1 MEQGGR
7 WVGQDEG
14 WVGQSM
20 EMGGA
25 GWEVGG
31 AGRGVG
37 GTEQG
42 DGLALVPEPNASF
55 FILVVLVTSSSPLQ
69 WD

>member
-1 MEQGGR
+1 
-7 WVGQDEG
+7 
-14 WVGQSM
+14 M

-42 DGLALVPEPNASF
+42 DGLALVPEPNASS

>member
-1 MEQGGR
+1 
-7 WVGQDEG
+7 
-14 WVGQSM
+14 M
-20 EMGGA
+20 EMGVA
-25 GWEVGG
+25 GWEMGG

-37 GTEQG
+37 VTEQG
-42 DGLALVPEPNASF
+42 DGSARVPEPNASS

>member
-1 MEQGGR
+1 MDGA
-7 WVGQDEG
+7 G
-14 WVGQSM
+14 WDMKGT
-20 EMGGA
+20 EHGDGGGA

-31 AGRGVG
+31 AGREVG

-42 DGLALVPEPNASF
+42 DGSAQVPEPNASS